1 MQNQNM
7 NLKLNVKD
15 ISKGTLQMQ
24 FFLMMQRNNIFWQNH
39 VSVKLLEISLSVSCL
54 DFSRMFSGEK
64 SSFP

>member
-24 FFLMMQRNNIFWQNH
+24 FFLMMQRNKIFWQNH
-39 VSVKLLEISLSVSCL
+39 VSVKLLEISLSCL
-54 DFSRMFSGEK
+54 DFSLMFSGEK